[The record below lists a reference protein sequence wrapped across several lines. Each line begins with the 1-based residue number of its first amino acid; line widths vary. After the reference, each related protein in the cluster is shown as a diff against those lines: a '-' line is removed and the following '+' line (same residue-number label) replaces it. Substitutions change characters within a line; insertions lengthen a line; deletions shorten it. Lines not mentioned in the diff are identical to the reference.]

1 MKDKASVEL
10 TFRLPV
16 DLCCKSD
23 DSCGKP
29 NDEPPTGGGS
39 GIEEAPKDGKSYARQ
54 NGKWVAIEN
63 GGLGSIDIPS
73 VVSNSYV
80 GEIFYYAKTTPPPNA
95 LFCDGGAVSREE
107 YAELFAVIGTS
118 FGEGDGE
125 TTFNVPDMRGE
136 FVRGYDPENVRDPEG
151 GAREFGKHQE
161 ATAIPY
167 VYLNTGGADNN
178 IYGMKF
184 AENHQN
190 VDKVVG
196 ESSTSRVRCT
206 GSNIVTSVTYPG
218 RFYARPTNI
227 NLLPCIRAK

>member
-1 MKDKASVEL
+1 MRDKASVEL

-23 DSCGKP
+23 DSCSKP
-29 NDEPPTGGGS
+29 NDEPSTGGGS

-95 LFCDGGAVSREE
+95 LFCDGGEVSREE

-125 TTFNVPDMRGE
+125 TTFNLPDMRGE
-136 FVRGYDPENVRDPEG
+136 FVRGYDPGNVRDPQGETR
-151 GAREFGKHQE
+151 AFGKHQE
-161 ATAIPY
+161 ATQAPNLRGSGSPINSIAVFGNTPATAANFDKSGI
-167 VYLNTGGADNN
+167 VYAGKHVAVSSGTGLSGID
-178 IYGMKF
+178 
-184 AENHQN
+184 
-190 VDKVVG
+190 
-196 ESSTSRVRCT
+196 
-206 GSNIVTSVTYPG
+206 
-218 RFYARPTNI
+218 FYTTRPTNI